1 MSLHTQRSPN
11 SKIYLTG
18 SLLLSFYVV
27 DGSTGGNAGQTVH
40 TDFYCALDLK
50 CLTITAKR

>member
-11 SKIYLTG
+11 SKTYLTG

-27 DGSTGGNAGQTVH
+27 DGSTGGNAGQTLH
-40 TDFYCALDLK
+40 TDLYWAPDLK
-50 CLTITAKR
+50 CLTVT